1 MGLGERN
8 LGREY
13 LTRAYELRD
22 RVSERERYFIS
33 AEYFGSVTGELE
45 KANQIYA
52 QYAQAYP
59 RSAAPPTNLA
69 LNNMV
74 LGQYQKALDETIE
87 AINLSPDEAVL
98 YANLLTA
105 YAVLNRIDEAKVSFE
120 QARSRQLDSSE
131 LRFGRYALAFLE
143 GDKVEMG
150 RQLEWGM
157 DKPGL
162 RGSFLSTQADTEAY
176 FGRLIRARDLSS
188 QAAESE
194 RGVDQKEEA
203 ALILINAA
211 LREGELGN
219 SKESRGLSAS
229 ALTLASG
236 QDVQTLAALALARS
250 GETARPEKIADD
262 LNRDAP
268 VDTVLNFYWI
278 PTIRA
283 AIESNRR
290 NYEKA
295 VSLLQASSAY
305 ERGNVSGTQLVGTL
319 YPANLRGEAYLG
331 LGKGQQ
337 AAVEFQKLIDSLSVV
352 MNYILGAV
360 VHLQLARAY
369 AMQGDTAK
377 ARAAYQDFLTLWKD
391 ADPDTPILKE
401 AKVEYTKLHHY

>member
-1 MGLGERN
+1 LNCASGDTLTQEQIQAASKEEVLQAVDKAATRLRTKLGESASTVKKYDTPLYEATTSSLEALKSFSEGIKISRQKGDELALPLYKRAIELDPNFAFAYADLGLAYMGLGERN

-13 LTRAYELRD
+13 LTKAYELRD

-229 ALTLASG
+229 ALTLASS

-250 GETARPEKIADD
+250 GETARP
-262 LNRDAP
+262 P
-268 VDTVLNFYWI
+268 
-278 PTIRA
+278 PC
-283 AIESNRR
+283 
-290 NYEKA
+290 
-295 VSLLQASSAY
+295 
-305 ERGNVSGTQLVGTL
+305 
-319 YPANLRGEAYLG
+319 P
-331 LGKGQQ
+331 
-337 AAVEFQKLIDSLSVV
+337 
-352 MNYILGAV
+352 
-360 VHLQLARAY
+360 HL
-369 AMQGDTAK
+369 
-377 ARAAYQDFLTLWKD
+377 
-391 ADPDTPILKE
+391 
-401 AKVEYTKLHHY
+401 